1 MKSYGLVVLIAS
13 ALALPGF
20 AQALKVETQPNPSK
34 EKSYQPSW
42 SAAGDGSPLLSWIEA
57 EPKEGMYTLKYA
69 VRKGGQWSEARV
81 IVANRKFFRQAAEMP
96 EVIALPDGTL
106 FAHWIETPGEDPD
119 AEFLYTSVSHDGV
132 KWSMPVLAHKDRSMV
147 QHGLAS
153 VVASGEHEA
162 SVVWLEALKGED
174 GPVSMKRTV
183 MGADGKV
190 IKEESLDSDVCAC
203 CPTSI
208 VKTGRGLLIAYR
220 DHTPQDIRD
229 IATIR
234 FENGKWTASK
244 NLNPDN
250 WKINAC
256 PTNAAAATAKGDQ
269 VAISWFTGAGAT
281 PHVQAMFSSDGGTTF
296 GKPVMVSTGHS
307 FGYTAIASDDT
318 GGAYVSWLEQ
328 SPNGVKI
335 LLRDVTSAG
344 VAGPVTQ
351 IADGGR
357 STLGYPRI
365 IHAGNETWAAWA
377 GGGGKVQ
384 TARLT
389 K

>member
-1 MKSYGLVVLIAS
+1 MKSFFLVTAMTS
-13 ALALPGF
+13 ALALPGY
-20 AQALKVETQPNPSK
+20 AQALKVEPQPNPSAMN
-34 EKSYQPSW
+34 SLQASW
-42 SAAGDGSPLLSWIEA
+42 SVAADGSPLLSWIEA
-57 EPKEGMYTLKYA
+57 QPNGHYTLKYA
-69 VRKGGQWSEARV
+69 VRKGGQWSQAKT
-81 IVANRKFFRQAAEMP
+81 VAADRKVFRHAAELP

-106 FAHWIETPGEDPD
+106 FAHWIETPGDDPD
-119 AEFLYTSVSHDGV
+119 AEFLYVSTSKDGV
-132 KWSMPVLAHKDRSMV
+132 KWTTPILAHKDRSMV

-162 SVVWLEALKGED
+162 SVIWLEALKGED
-174 GPVSMKRTV
+174 GPVSMKRTIV
-183 MGADGKV
+183 NSDGQIV
-190 IKEESLDSDVCAC
+190 KEESIDNDVCAC

-208 VKTGRGLLIAYR
+208 VKTAKGLLIAYR
-220 DHTPQDIRD
+220 DHTPGDIRD

-244 NLNPDN
+244 ILNPDN

-256 PTNAAAATAKGDQ
+256 PTNAAAAAAKGDR
-269 VAISWFTGAGAT
+269 VAISWWTGAGAM
-281 PHVQAMFSSDGGTTF
+281 PHVQMVFSTDDGATF

-307 FGYTAIASDDT
+307 FGYTAIALDDQ

-328 SPNGVKI
+328 SAKGAKI
-335 LLRDVTSAG
+335 LVREVSSAG
-344 VAGPVTQ
+344 VAGPVVQ
-351 IADGGR
+351 VAEGGR

-365 IHAGNETWAAWA
+365 VHAGGETLVAWA
-377 GGGGKVQ
+377 GGGAKIQ